1 MSKKTLNNLSVII
14 PFYNEQH
21 RLLASLK
28 TLNNYFINKKN
39 FEIIFINDGSTDKSD
54 FIISKFIKKY
64 KKIYKIKYIKY
75 KKNIGKGYAI
85 KKGIL
90 NSKKDWMLICD
101 ADMSVNPKQ
110 IDKWVKKNYIEYEN
124 IAYFGSR
131 NHSLSKIKTS
141 IARRFLGSLF
151 NFVIYFL
158 FRIKIKDTQCGFKLF
173 NRTYALNVFKKLKSY
188 RFSFDVELVI
198 LLKKNKINIR
208 ELPIEW
214 VHKEGS
220 KLSIIYDIP
229 KMMIDIIKI
238 KLNQNK

>member
-1 MSKKTLNNLSVII
+1 MSKKPINNLSIII

-28 TLNNYFINKKN
+28 TLNNYFVTKKN
-39 FEIIFINDGSTDKSD
+39 IQIIFVNDGSTDKSNL
-54 FIISKFIKKY
+54 IICKFIKKY
-64 KKIYKIKYIKY
+64 KKQFNFKYIKY
-75 KKNIGKGYAI
+75 KKNIGKGFAI

-90 NSKKDWMLICD
+90 NSKKEWILICD
-101 ADMSVNPKQ
+101 ADMSVNPNQ
-110 IDKWVKKNYIEYEN
+110 IDKWVNRNYIKYKN

-141 IARRFLGSLF
+141 ITRRFLGSLF

-158 FRIKIKDTQCGFKLF
+158 FKIQIKDTQCGFKLF
-173 NRTYALNVFKKLKSY
+173 NRIYALNVFKKLKSY

-198 LLKKNKINIR
+198 LLKKNNIAIK

-214 VHKEGS
+214 VHKKGS
-220 KLSIIYDIP
+220 KLNIIYDIP

-238 KLNQNK
+238 KLSQK